1 MNTTADQLPIDVW
14 FRILTYCEPRDVLSS
29 IVSCQHMYR
38 NIAELIEE
46 THDHFSNQ
54 QALWKYMI
62 MSQFIDDSTKKR
74 EEAKTETSTSI
85 YMFETTDEEFKFNK
99 IHDQAEICDEKP
111 IYWRKKYLEII
122 ANRKNWVDK
131 VKTQYTNQKKVK
143 PRGTSYTKSKCAD
156 QKVRLIM
163 CGKKEA
169 NKHQVLQNLSKF
181 FKTET
186 TYTPL
191 PGIKDAITI
200 TRKKKPEI
208 VIYMVD
214 DPFDYVNSYDGCSY
228 INGVIYVVDADS
240 FPKNYTTIYR
250 HFHDCCGEWKY
261 LNLACLIVVNNGESY
276 ELSDAVSFD
285 VDDIHTTTSQYASN
299 VIGCTSVVLRL
310 SELNTCSWYW
320 NANSFIADTSKDKL
334 VSEFTN
340 LMSYID
346 TTKENK
352 PVEVT
357 FFNKLS

>member
-14 FRILTYCEPRDVLSS
+14 FRILTYCEPGDVLSS

-38 NIAELIEE
+38 NIAKLIEE

-74 EEAKTETSTSI
+74 EEAKTETSI
-85 YMFETTDEEFKFNK
+85 RYVIEVYNEFKFNK
-99 IHDQAEICDEKP
+99 IHDKAEICDEKP

-131 VKTQYTNQKKVK
+131 VKTQYTNEKKVNT
-143 PRGTSYTKSKCAD
+143 RETSYTKSKCAD

-191 PGIKDAITI
+191 PGIKDTITI

-228 INGVIYVVDADS
+228 IDGVIYVVDAES
-240 FPKNYTTIYR
+240 FPENNLTIYK
-250 HFHDCCGEWKY
+250 HFHDCRGEWKY
-261 LNLACLIVVNNGESY
+261 LNLVCLIVVNNGENY

-285 VDDIHTTTSQYASN
+285 VDNIHRWTSQYASN
-299 VIGCTSVVLRL
+299 VIGCISVVLSL
-310 SELNTCSWYW
+310 SELNTCKDILVS
-320 NANSFIADTSKDKL
+320 DTSKDIL

-340 LMSYID
+340 LISYID

-352 PVEVT
+352 PVQVT
-357 FFNKLS
+357 FFNK